1 VLAGGELCA
10 LRWRHVD
17 LERAVVTVRRAIAQD
32 GNDTEEKDTKTHQ
45 RRHVTIDPGTVAA
58 LIEHRQR
65 WEARM
70 AALGLEMSPDAF
82 VFSNSPDGSTS
93 LKPSSVTQRYGRM
106 ADRLGIDTH
115 LHNLRHYSA
124 TELIA
129 AGVDVRTVAGRLG
142 HGGGGTTTL
151 RVYAAWVAE
160 LLARVVAGSIK
171 VGDQLPTG
179 KQLGAELG
187 VATATAQR
195 AVALLQ
201 TWEVVEVSRG
211 RRAVV
216 RARDV
221 ARDRATPKYVADA
234 TGEDGSE

>member
-1 VLAGGELCA
+1 
-10 LRWRHVD
+10 
-17 LERAVVTVRRAIAQD
+17 
-32 GNDTEEKDTKTHQ
+32 
-45 RRHVTIDPGTVAA
+45 PGTVAA
-58 LIEHRQR
+58 LNEHRQR
-65 WEARM
+65 WEERTT
-70 AALGLEMSPDAF
+70 ALGVALSPDAF
-82 VFSNSPDGSTS
+82 VFSQSPDGTTS

-106 ADRLGIDTH
+106 AKRLDIDTH

-160 LLARVVAGSIK
+160 ADQRAAQSLAERMPVRPATVVDDVERAKTDPRSPYERVAVALRARIDSGALR

-179 KQLGAELG
+179 KQLGAEFG

-195 AVALLQ
+195 AVVLLQ
-201 TWEVVEVSRG
+201 AWGLVEVSRG
-211 RRAVV
+211 CRAVV
-216 RARDV
+216 LGAPEV
-221 ARDRATPKYVADA
+221 DA
-234 TGEDGSE
+234 

>member
-1 VLAGGELCA
+1 MIAESFRVDPDWGMLVWLTMVSGARRGELCA

-58 LIEHRQR
+58 LTEHRQR
-65 WEARM
+65 WEARA
-70 AALGLEMSPDAF
+70 AALVFEMSPDAF
-82 VFSNSPDGSTS
+82 VFSNSPDGATS
-93 LKPSSVTQRYGRM
+93 RKPSSVTQRYGRM

-142 HGGGGTTTL
+142 HGGGGT
-151 RVYAAWVAE
+151 RDHN
-160 LLARVVAGSIK
+160 VAGVRS
-171 VGDQLPTG
+171 VGG
-179 KQLGAELG
+179 
-187 VATATAQR
+187 
-195 AVALLQ
+195 
-201 TWEVVEVSRG
+201 RG
-211 RRAVV
+211 RP
-216 RARDV
+216 ARGAG
-221 ARDRATPKYVADA
+221 ARRPSSGSPDA
-234 TGEDGSE
+234 GHVERG